1 VIAQRG
7 ADALDRAF
15 FPVFSWGSAGGRA
28 AGDLGDQLCDE
39 KWPALV
45 AYGPHK
51 TICNRSIGW
60 SRLGVGNGSIAI
72 RHDPVLFRQP
82 HKIEIMSGRLKNRRH
97 SHTRCHR
104 SAHAFFSATRIAA
117 TVIVWPGQ

>member
-1 VIAQRG
+1 MRCIEPFFLFSHGVLLADERRAISEISFVLKNGLRWQG
-7 ADALDRAF
+7 A
-15 FPVFSWGSAGGRA
+15 P
-28 AGDLGDQLCDE
+28 
-39 KWPALV
+39 V

-60 SRLGVGNGSIAI
+60 SRLGVGNGNIAI

-82 HKIEIMSGRLKNRRH
+82 HKIEINSGRLKNRRR